1 MSLDSLINRIRMQ
14 LKKRALFA
22 IFDRDGTLVPYN
34 PIPEKA
40 IFAQS
45 VKNLLLDLAGC
56 PRTLVGILSA
66 RDLRQLVRDFA
77 QQELI
82 LAGNYGME
90 INFPNREQNFVNKI
104 AISSRPLLD
113 AAKKMI
119 IENLPSETR
128 TILEDHQLTLCLH
141 WHLTP
146 DQHLKKVQDLIS
158 ELKHSLPELFV
169 HSLPTSYEI
178 WPAIKWDKAC
188 GLSEIERIL
197 RIDWQHWLPL
207 YAGDSPSDEPAFKW
221 VNDRQGISLHVG
233 RQNESI
239 AEYQIESPAQMT
251 EFLAELVKLA
261 K

>member
-1 MSLDSLINRIRMQ
+1 MPLDTLIERIKTQ
-14 LKKRALFA
+14 LNKRALFA

-40 IFAQS
+40 IFAEA
-45 VKNLLLDLAGC
+45 VKNLLLDLAAC
-56 PRTLVGILSA
+56 PSTLVAILSA
-66 RDLRQLVRDFA
+66 RDLRQLGTDFE
-77 QQELI
+77 QQQLI

-90 INFPNREQNFVNKI
+90 INFPDSGQNFVNEI
-104 AISSRPLLD
+104 AVSSRPLLD
-113 AAKKMI
+113 AAKQMI
-119 IENLPSETR
+119 LENLPAEAR

-146 DQHLKKVQDLIS
+146 AEHLKKVQDLIS
-158 ELKHSLPELFV
+158 ELKHSLPELSV
-169 HSLPTSYEI
+169 HPLPTSYEI

-197 RIDWQHWLPL
+197 HIDWQHWLPL
-207 YAGDSPSDEPAFKW
+207 YAGDSQSDEPAFKW

-233 RQNESI
+233 QQNQSI
-239 AEYQIESPAQMT
+239 AEYQIESPAQMA
-251 EFLAELVKLA
+251 ELLAELVKLA